1 MTALKSCLNAS
12 ASQLISAVDYIVPA
26 ILEGRIVSRRILNA
40 AMGQAFGTGSANGVW
55 SQRDSFQ
62 MLEIATLKALPQLVI
77 PTEPA
82 AALEALADLERRLP
96 TQTVRSEDQV
106 NLQHFSTPLTLA
118 WFAARLAAFRGDD
131 QVLEPSAGTGM
142 LAIWARQAARLHLN
156 EIDPLRQTIL
166 RQLFQDSEVT
176 GFDAVR
182 IGSHLAVRPS
192 VVLMNPPFARNAAG
206 QEDAAAAARHLASAL
221 GVLRPNGRLVAIM
234 PDNFSLH
241 GRRAE
246 VFQRALYGASVI
258 FHARIEGAFRR
269 QGTSIPIRLLVIEKR
284 PGAINV
290 AVINRASVADLVPF
304 LDDMTARCQIEEDDR
319 PAVPASTRNTRAPAL
334 FGGFRSK
341 TAALSKPTPATASND
356 VVPLAYSLRDTIA
369 DAEQAVG
376 VYVAYRPQRL
386 IFADAADHP
395 TALVESAAMASV
407 ALPSP
412 SYVPLLPAKVI
423 REQVLSRAQLET
435 LVHALEATS
444 ADMPGRYR
452 VPDRGL
458 ELVPDAEGA
467 IYRRGFFLG
476 DGTGAGK
483 GRQLAS
489 ILMDQWLRGSRR
501 HLWISESNALLEDAR
516 RDWQALGGKALDIQS
531 LSKIKPDARIH
542 QSDGILFASY
552 ATLRSGTGERTR
564 LQQLLE
570 WLGEDFD
577 GVILFDEAHA
587 MGGVAGGEGRFGATK
602 GSQQGIVGVEL
613 QNRLPRARVIYASAT
628 GASDVNNLAYA
639 TRLGL
644 WGEGTAFPDRTS
656 FIGRIREGGIAA
668 MELVARELK
677 AMGVYTA
684 RALSYA
690 GVEYD
695 ILEHALTPRQ
705 IADFDTYADAWA
717 IIHRNMEAALGV
729 AGVTDPLEGKTLNG
743 QALSAARSRFEGS
756 KQRFFGQ
763 LLLSMKLPSLLPAI
777 DEALASEHS
786 VVIQLVST
794 AEALLDRRLADLSAD
809 DRAELNLDLSPRE
822 IVQDF
827 LANAF
832 PTRAMESYWDEDGN
846 ERSRPMVDEA
856 GNPVHSED
864 ALRIRAETIELLG
877 ALPPI
882 VPALDAVIARF
893 GTDAVAEITGR
904 TRRLV
909 TLPDGSQRLESR
921 TPTQSLADANSFMGG
936 TKRILVFSDAG
947 GTGRSYH
954 ASLDCR
960 NQQRRMHFLL
970 EPGWRA
976 DRAIQGLGRT
986 NRTHQASAPI
996 FRPVTTDCRGE
1007 RRFISTIARRLDS
1020 LGALTRGQRQTGG
1033 QNLFDPADNLESGY
1047 AREALT
1053 RWYHLL
1059 HQGKL
1064 ASIGFADFCER
1075 TGLKLEQDGALT
1087 DNLPPIQRWL
1097 NRILALP
1104 IALQNAVF
1112 DEFLGLVEARIDAA
1126 RKAGTFDAGVET
1138 LVADKLAIA
1147 EERVLREDANGASTQ
1162 LLTIVAQ
1169 WAPSVTALADVSKRV
1184 GDKTR
1189 FLRNGRSSRV
1199 ALLVPGRTRLMDDG
1213 TPVTSYSLHRPG
1225 GRSLI
1230 TADELA
1236 ESHWG
1241 DCDHVTFDEAWQAEA
1256 DDLVTRPYTE
1266 RFYLATGRL
1275 LPIWNLLGD
1284 DAQVRRL
1291 VTQDGRSL
1299 LGRIVPAE
1307 AVNTLLEK
1315 LGIGDRVALTPEQVI
1330 NAALGGKVVPID
1342 LLFGVSLKRSRV
1354 NGEPR
1359 LEVLGFD
1366 PRALASWKARGCFT
1380 EIIAYLDQEAT
1391 VSCDLSDGVSCHS
1404 SWRPYFGCILCSGA
1418 DRHRPHSVT
1427 PYGNQTGILP
1437 PVAFCIGFGARCSL
1451 KQGCVM
1457 GEQPAFIDLHF
1468 ADDGAE
1474 LDHLFFKAFSS
1485 FGLRPCCGKFQR
1497 VDNGPVIGI
1506 DRIAADARFARQRCH
1521 LEPIAVLQRG
1531 MCRAPLDKPLQGCA
1545 KLPIRCRAPL
1555 FVGIRRWGTISSF
1568 HGRPPSA
1575 GRVRPGSRYIRRC
1588 AWSPVHG

>member
-1 MTALKSCLNAS
+1 MTSQNPAALATV
-12 ASQLISAVDYIVPA
+12 ADLISAATRIVPA
-26 ILEGRIVSRRILNA
+26 LAGEAAITRRLLNHAMTETFGGTSTEGR
-40 AMGQAFGTGSANGVW
+40 W

-62 MLEIATLKALPQLVI
+62 MLEIAVILALRDVPIPSDPAEVIQLL
-77 PTEPA
+77 T
-82 AALEALADLERRLP
+82 DLESRLP
-96 TQTVRSEDQV
+96 TQTVRSESQV
-106 NLQHFSTPLTLA
+106 SFQHFSTPLALA
-118 WFAARLAAFRGDD
+118 WFVARLADIGADD
-131 QVLEPSAGTGM
+131 SVLEPSAGTGM
-142 LAIWARQAARLHLN
+142 LALWAGHAGRMHLN
-156 EIDPLRQTIL
+156 EIDPLRQSIL
-166 RQLFQDSEVT
+166 HHLFPAAQVT
-176 GFDAVR
+176 DFDAAR
-182 IGSHLAVRPS
+182 ISGHVTERPS
-192 VVLMNPPFARNAAG
+192 VILMNPPFARNAAG
-206 QEDAAAAARHLASAL
+206 QEDPMAAARHLAAAL
-221 GVLRPNGRLVAIM
+221 ATLRPDCRLVAIM
-234 PDNFSLH
+234 PDGFTSQ

-246 VFQRALYGASVI
+246 IFQRALQGASVVL
-258 FHARIEGAFRR
+258 HLRVERAFAR
-269 QGTSIPIRLLVIEKR
+269 QGTSIPVRLLVIDKR
-284 PGAINV
+284 QGPNNTP
-290 AVINRASVADLVPF
+290 VINRGSIAELLPYIAKLPRLPFADERELVP
-304 LDDMTARCQIEEDDR
+304 R
-319 PAVPASTRNTRAPAL
+319 PAESNHKQTTPLA
-334 FGGFRSK
+334 GFRARPPLTSRIG
-341 TAALSKPTPATASND
+341 SPPVASND
-356 VVPLAYSLRDTIA
+356 AMPLTYELRATIA
-369 DAEQAVG
+369 DTDRAVG

-386 IFADAADHP
+386 IFRDAADHP
-395 TALVESAAMASV
+395 TPLVESAAMASV
-407 ALPSP
+407 SLPVP
-412 SYVPLLPAKVI
+412 CYVPQLPARVI
-423 REQVLSRAQLET
+423 RDKILSCAQLET
-435 LVHALEATS
+435 LVHALDATS
-444 ADMPGRYR
+444 ADLKGRYR
-452 VPDRGL
+452 IPDRGL
-458 ELVPDAEGA
+458 ELAPDSEGA
-467 IYRRGFFLG
+467 TYRRGFFLG

-489 ILMDQWLRGSRR
+489 ILMDQWLRGNRR
-501 HLWISESNALLEDAR
+501 HLWISESNALIEDAR
-516 RDWQALGGKALDIQS
+516 RDWEALGGMALDIQP
-531 LSKIKPDARIH
+531 LSKIKPDARIR
-542 QSDGILFASY
+542 QADGIFFASY
-552 ATLRSGTGERTR
+552 ATLRSGTGEKTR

-570 WLGEDFD
+570 WLGKDFE
-577 GVILFDEAHA
+577 GMILFDEAHA

-639 TRLGL
+639 VRLGL
-644 WGEGTAFPDRTS
+644 WGEGTAFPDRTA
-656 FIGRIREGGIAA
+656 FIARIREGGIAA

-695 ILEHALTPRQ
+695 ILEHTLTPRQ

-743 QALSAARSRFEGS
+743 QALSAARSRFESS

-777 DEALASEHS
+777 EEALATEHS

-794 AEALLDRRLADLSAD
+794 AEALLDRRLADLSAE

-856 GNPVHSED
+856 GNPVHSEE

-882 VPALDAVIARF
+882 VPALDALLARF
-893 GTDAVAEITGR
+893 GPDAVAEITGR

-909 TLPDGSQRLESR
+909 SLPDGGQRLESR
-921 TPTQSLADANSFMGG
+921 TPTNSLADANAFMAGV
-936 TKRILVFSDAG
+936 KRILVFSDAG

-986 NRTHQASAPI
+986 NRTHQASAPV

-1033 QNLFDPADNLESGY
+1033 QNLFDPADNLESEY

-1059 HQGKL
+1059 HAGKL
-1064 ASIGFADFCER
+1064 SSVSFADFCER

-1138 LVADKLAIA
+1138 LVADRLTTV
-1147 EERVLREDANGASTQ
+1147 EERILREDANGASTQ
-1162 LLTIVAQ
+1162 LLTIEAQ
-1169 WAPSVTALADVSKRV
+1169 WAPRITCIDDMRKRV
-1184 GDKTR
+1184 IGRTR

-1199 ALLVPGRTRLMDDG
+1199 ALLVPDRTRLMDDG
-1213 TPVTSYSLHRPG
+1213 TPVASFTLHRPG
-1225 GRSLI
+1225 GRSWI

-1236 ESHWG
+1236 ESHWD
-1241 DCDHVTFDEAWQAEA
+1241 DCQRDTFEEAWQAEA
-1256 DDLVTRPYTE
+1256 ADLATRPYTE
-1266 RFYLATGRL
+1266 RFFLATGRL
-1275 LPIWNLLGD
+1275 LPIWNLLGE

-1307 AVNTLLEK
+1307 VVNTLLDK
-1315 LGIGDRVALTPEQVI
+1315 LGLGDRIALSADQLVD
-1330 NAALGGKVVPID
+1330 AALGGKVVPID
-1342 LLFGVSLKRSRV
+1342 AATGLSLKRSRV
-1354 NGEPR
+1354 NGEQR
-1359 LEVLGFD
+1359 LEILGFD
-1366 PRALASWKARGCFT
+1366 PRALPLWKAKGCFT
-1380 EIIAYLDQEAT
+1380 EIIQY
-1391 VSCDLSDGVSCHS
+1391 
-1404 SWRPYFGCILCSGA
+1404 
-1418 DRHRPHSVT
+1418 
-1427 PYGNQTGILP
+1427 QTRLFV
-1437 PVAFCIGFGARCSL
+1437 PVG
-1451 KQGCVM
+1451 
-1457 GEQPAFIDLHF
+1457 
-1468 ADDGAE
+1468 
-1474 LDHLFFKAFSS
+1474 
-1485 FGLRPCCGKFQR
+1485 
-1497 VDNGPVIGI
+1497 
-1506 DRIAADARFARQRCH
+1506 
-1521 LEPIAVLQRG
+1521 
-1531 MCRAPLDKPLQGCA
+1531 RAQDIVA
-1545 KLPIRCRAPL
+1545 KLA
-1555 FVGIRRWGTISSF
+1555 
-1568 HGRPPSA
+1568 A
-1575 GRVRPGSRYIRRC
+1575 
-1588 AWSPVHG
+1588 

>member
-1 MTALKSCLNAS
+1 M
-12 ASQLISAVDYIVPA
+12 
-26 ILEGRIVSRRILNA
+26 LNA
-40 AMGQAFGTGSANGVW
+40 AMGRAFGTGSADGAW

-62 MLEIATLKALPQLVI
+62 MLEIATLMALPKLAI
-77 PTEPA
+77 PSEPA
-82 AALEALADLERRLP
+82 VALKFLADLDDRLP
-96 TQTVRSEDQV
+96 TQTVRSEGQV
-106 NLQHFSTPLTLA
+106 SLQHFSTPPTLA
-118 WFAARLAAFRGDD
+118 WFTARLADLRGGD

-142 LAIWARQAARLHLN
+142 LAIWARQAARLNLN

-166 RQLFQDSEVT
+166 QRLFPEAKVT
-176 GFDAVR
+176 GVDAVR
-182 IGSHLAVRPS
+182 IGTHLSERPS

-206 QEDAAAAARHLASAL
+206 QDDAAAGARHLASAL

-234 PDNFSLH
+234 PDNFSPH

-246 VFQRALYGASVI
+246 IFQRALQGASIV
-258 FHARIEGAFRR
+258 FHARLDRAFAK
-269 QGTSIPIRLLVIEKR
+269 QGTSITVRLLVVDKR
-284 PGAINV
+284 PGSINA
-290 AVINRASVADLVPF
+290 AVINRASVAELVPF
-304 LDDMTARCQIEEDDR
+304 LDDLQARHQIERNDQSGLPGPTC
-319 PAVPASTRNTRAPAL
+319 PARSPAL
-334 FGGFRSK
+334 FGGLRSRAVEIPK
-341 TAALSKPTPATASND
+341 SAPANASND
-356 VVPLAYSLRDTIA
+356 SVPLAYSLRDTIA

-386 IFADAADHP
+386 VFADAADHP
-395 TALVESAAMASV
+395 TPLVESAAMASV
-407 ALPSP
+407 ALPPP
-412 SYVPLLPAKVI
+412 SYVPSLPAKVI
-423 REQVLSRAQLET
+423 RDRVLSRAQLET

-444 ADMPGRYR
+444 SDLPGRYR
-452 VPDRGL
+452 IPERGL
-458 ELVPDAEGA
+458 ELVPDADGA
-467 IYRRGFFLG
+467 TYRRGFFLG

-501 HLWISESNALLEDAR
+501 HLWISESNALIEDAR
-516 RDWQALGGKALDIQS
+516 RDWQALGGMVLDIQP
-531 LSKIKPDARIH
+531 LSKIKPEAKIR
-542 QSDGILFASY
+542 QSDGVLFASY
-552 ATLRSGTGERTR
+552 ATLRSGTGDKTR

-570 WLGEDFD
+570 WLTPKFD
-577 GVILFDEAHA
+577 GLILFDEAHA

-639 TRLGL
+639 VRLGL

-656 FIGRIREGGIAA
+656 FITRIREGGIAA

-684 RALSYA
+684 RALSYV

-705 IADFDTYADAWA
+705 ISDFDAYADAWA
-717 IIHRNMEAALGV
+717 IIHRNLEAALN
-729 AGVTDPLEGKTLNG
+729 ASGVTDPLEGKTLNG
-743 QALSAARSRFEGS
+743 QALSAARSRFESS

-777 DEALASEHS
+777 EEALATDHS
-786 VVIQLVST
+786 IVIQLVST
-794 AEALLDRRLADLSAD
+794 AETLLDRRLADLSAE
-809 DRAELNLDLSPRE
+809 DRAEIQLDLSPRE
-822 IVQDF
+822 IVADY
-827 LANAF
+827 LDNAF

-846 ERSRPMVDEA
+846 ERSRPMFDEA
-856 GNPVHSED
+856 GNPVHSQE
-864 ALRIRAETIELLG
+864 ALRIKAETLELLG

-882 VPALDAVIARF
+882 VPALDAIISRF
-893 GTDAVAEITGR
+893 GTDFVAEITGR

-909 TLPDGSQRLESR
+909 TSPDGSQRLESR
-921 TPTQSLADANSFMGG
+921 TANQSLADANAFMGG
-936 TKRILVFSDAG
+936 AKRILVFSDAG

-954 ASLDCR
+954 ASLDAK

-986 NRTHQASAPI
+986 NRTHQASAPV

-1007 RRFISTIARRLDS
+1007 RRFISTIARRLDA

-1033 QNLFDPADNLESGY
+1033 QNLFDPADNLESDY

-1064 ASIGFADFCER
+1064 TSVGFADFCER

-1087 DNLPPIQRWL
+1087 DNLPPIPRWL

-1138 LVADKLAIA
+1138 LMADKLTTV
-1147 EERVLREDANGASTQ
+1147 EERVLREDPNGASTQ
-1162 LLTIVAQ
+1162 LLTIEAQ
-1169 WAPSVTALADVSKRV
+1169 WAPKITRLADIAKRI
-1184 GDKTR
+1184 GAKTR
-1189 FLRNGRSSRV
+1189 LLRNGRSSRV
-1199 ALLVPGRTRLMDDG
+1199 AALMPDRTRLLDDG
-1213 TPVTSYSLHRPG
+1213 TPVASFTLHRPG
-1225 GRSLI
+1225 GRSWI

-1236 ESHWG
+1236 ESHWD
-1241 DCDHVTFDEAWQAEA
+1241 DCERSVFEEAWQGEA
-1256 DDLVTRPYTE
+1256 SDLAARPYTE

-1284 DAQVRRL
+1284 EAQVRRL

-1307 AVNTLLEK
+1307 GVNMLLDK
-1315 LGIGDRVALTPEQVI
+1315 LGLGDRIVLSPEQLVE
-1330 NAALGGKVVPID
+1330 AALGGKVVPID
-1342 LLFGVSLKRSRV
+1342 ALSGASIKRSRV
-1354 NGEPR
+1354 NGEQR

-1366 PRALASWKARGCFT
+1366 PRALASWKAKGCFT
-1380 EIIAYLDQEAT
+1380 EIIAYQTRLFMP
-1391 VSCDLSDGVSCHS
+1391 L
-1404 SWRPYFGCILCSGA
+1404 
-1418 DRHRPHSVT
+1418 
-1427 PYGNQTGILP
+1427 GN
-1437 PVAFCIGFGARCSL
+1437 
-1451 KQGCVM
+1451 
-1457 GEQPAFIDLHF
+1457 
-1468 ADDGAE
+1468 
-1474 LDHLFFKAFSS
+1474 
-1485 FGLRPCCGKFQR
+1485 
-1497 VDNGPVIGI
+1497 
-1506 DRIAADARFARQRCH
+1506 
-1521 LEPIAVLQRG
+1521 
-1531 MCRAPLDKPLQGCA
+1531 APEIVA
-1545 KLPIRCRAPL
+1545 KLA
-1555 FVGIRRWGTISSF
+1555 
-1568 HGRPPSA
+1568 A
-1575 GRVRPGSRYIRRC
+1575 
-1588 AWSPVHG
+1588 